1 MSASIL
7 NILGKIT
14 TSTITGEPFIMTP
27 DEATALQAMIDNL
40 IDKSE
45 HKPPT
50 VSAPDWTLF
59 NNTQTVSEN

>member
-1 MSASIL
+1 MTANIL

-14 TSTITGEPFIMTP
+14 TATITGEPFTMTP

-40 IDKSE
+40 IDQSE
-45 HKPPT
+45 RKPPV
-50 VSAPDWTLF
+50 VSAQDWTLF